1 MHAKPDL
8 RVFLKWMIYRSGSVI
23 TDVIPLE
30 ANLKFNLSTLLLLTA
45 CIALAVG
52 WAWGRRFYETKLEDQ
67 YYTLEDVESCIIG
80 SFNKNL
86 FAQRLDSLSNGEIT
100 QEEFDKFR
108 DGALLDS
115 VIYLYLNE
123 HIATNTK
130 FDLSDGVSFSTDQ
143 NNRIVYNAG
152 WALRL
157 LGLESTNDV
166 ASILNSDTNRIEWHG
181 EDLYSSSNK
190 INDSFTEFIERAIDH
205 NNERRRQI
213 EESAK

>member
-1 MHAKPDL
+1 M
-8 RVFLKWMIYRSGSVI
+8 
-23 TDVIPLE
+23 
-30 ANLKFNLSTLLLLTA
+30 KFNLSTLLLLTA

-52 WAWGRRFYETKLEDQ
+52 WAWERRFYETKLEDQ

>member
-1 MHAKPDL
+1 
-8 RVFLKWMIYRSGSVI
+8 MITGSGSVI

-52 WAWGRRFYETKLEDQ
+52 WAWERRFYETKLEDQ

-86 FAQRLDSLSNGEIT
+86 FAQRLDRLSNGEIT

-123 HIATNTK
+123 HIATNTR

-143 NNRIVYNAG
+143 NNRIVYNAA

-181 EDLYSSSNK
+181 EDLYSSSNM
-190 INDSFTEFIERAIDH
+190 INDSFTEFIGRAINH
-205 NNERRRQI
+205 NNERQRQM
-213 EESAK
+213 EESAE

>member
-1 MHAKPDL
+1 M
-8 RVFLKWMIYRSGSVI
+8 I

-30 ANLKFNLSTLLLLTA
+30 ANLKFNLSTLLLLIA

-52 WAWGRRFYETKLEDQ
+52 WAWERRFYETKLEDQ

-86 FAQRLDSLSNGEIT
+86 FAQRLDRLSNGEIT

-123 HIATNTK
+123 HIATNTR

-143 NNRIVYNAG
+143 NNRIVYNAA

-181 EDLYSSSNK
+181 EDLYSSSNM
-190 INDSFTEFIERAIDH
+190 INDSFTEFIGRAINH
-205 NNERRRQI
+205 NNERQRQM
-213 EESAK
+213 EGSAE